1 MVIVLP
7 DFNCNFRYFYVS
19 LKNYMKILSGMKLSE
34 KQKKLVFDD
43 LNHLFEKGYEVSID
57 MIKLNDKE
65 LKYLIQND
73 PYSLQEEIDL
83 KNKHVIYPGNFYIKH
98 IYPEIEFQ
106 ATIFF

>member
-1 MVIVLP
+1 MIILP

-19 LKNYMKILSGMKLSE
+19 LKNYTRLLSDMKISD
-34 KQKKLVFDD
+34 KQKELVCDD
-43 LNHLFEKGYEVSID
+43 LNHLFEKGYELSIEMVKMSD
-57 MIKLNDKE
+57 EE
-65 LKYLIQND
+65 LQNLIQND

-83 KNKHVIYPGNFYIKH
+83 KNKHVINPGKFYIKH